1 MVDVFVHL
9 GRNSYV
15 DINDVGH
22 FHPFFFCCMGK
33 VGKGLIDA
41 NQVFGSVAT
50 LSWSLL
56 ALSEVGLIFNK
67 IGLKGRPGFL
77 IDCSPRPTIFLI
89 LFGII
94 DHPVHY
100 ADKLGLSDWLAL
112 FHCKVCALLESLD
125 KTLNWF
131 FRVISRLE
139 ALVNFR
145 HFRDIDTG
153 VVGIKVHEDGE
164 G

>member
-33 VGKGLIDA
+33 VGKGLIDS
-41 NQVFGSVAT
+41 NQVFGSLAT

-77 IDCSPRPTIFLI
+77 IYFSPHLKNSGYWPVSATILYAMRTSWVSVTGSPAAAAKFAHSLSISTRFLI
-89 LFGII
+89 GYYTLCG
-94 DHPVHY
+94 DGRLLLL
-100 ADKLGLSDWLAL
+100 ATLSVAEIQ
-112 FHCKVCALLESLD
+112 AYIEYM
-125 KTLNWF
+125 
-131 FRVISRLE
+131 
-139 ALVNFR
+139 
-145 HFRDIDTG
+145 
-153 VVGIKVHEDGE
+153 
-164 G
+164 